1 MSTKPLFV
9 YTWRRDL
16 LASFVVF
23 LVAIPLSLGIAVA
36 SGAPVAAGLIAAAV
50 GGIVAGILGGAPLQ
64 VSGPAAG
71 LTVLVAELVHTY
83 GWRGTCA
90 ITMLAGLLQ
99 LALGACRVARTAL
112 AVSPA
117 VVHGMLAGIGVVLV
131 LAQVHVLLGG
141 TPQQSSIDN
150 MLELPGQLVA
160 PHSQATLLGLLTV
173 GVLLAWDRIP
183 KRRRGVLAAAGRVPA
198 PLPAIAIAT
207 FLAWALDWRVP
218 RVDLPESLLAG
229 LHPPALP
236 HGPLPEVFGA
246 VVTIGLVAAVA
257 SLLCS
262 VAVDRQRP
270 AGVPRA
276 NLDRELVGQGAA
288 NAVSG
293 LLGGLPIAGVI
304 VRSTANLEA
313 GARTR
318 ASGIMHGVWVLVVAL
333 SCGPVMELVPLAAL
347 AALLV
352 ALGVKML
359 GPAQVRDLRHHREA
373 LAYFATLIGVVL
385 LGLGEGVL
393 LGIGVMAV
401 LALRRLTRVNVR
413 VEEAAPSGGEAA
425 ILTHVDGDPAD
436 FGGGLGTLGGVPVA
450 ADDLSPPAGRWHVVV
465 EGTLTFLGVP
475 KVTAVLQRIPAGATV
490 DLDLNVDFM
499 DHAAFD
505 AVHEWRRAHERL
517 GGRVDIDEVH
527 EAWYERA
534 VTGDMSPPRKSSPPA
549 RWWAPWAN
557 RRRRE
562 EASELDGPE
571 VSPSALLLAGVR
583 EYHGST
589 ARLVRPIMAELA
601 FEQKPEHLFITC
613 VDSRVVPNIITA
625 SGPGDLFINRNVGN
639 MVPRRGSRTAD
650 DSVAATVEYAT
661 QVLGIRTITVCGHS
675 NCGAMAAL
683 LAGGTEVEHLTSL
696 SRWLKHGNHS
706 LARFLAAD
714 TGDDAAEPPLA
725 RLCQTNVMQQL
736 DNLLTY
742 PWIKERVEAGELE
755 LVGLYLD
762 LETANVRVLDQAAEV
777 FVPVPDEAPAGEPR
791 ALT

>member
-1 MSTKPLFV
+1 MFAL
-9 YTWRRDL
+9 RRDL

-36 SGAPVAAGLIAAAV
+36 SGAPIAAGLIAAIV
-50 GGIVAGILGGAPLQ
+50 GGVVAGLLGGSPLQ

-71 LTVLVAELVHTY
+71 LTVIVADLIQTY
-83 GWRGTCA
+83 GWRATCT
-90 ITMLAGLLQ
+90 ITLLGGLLQ
-99 LALGACRVARTAL
+99 LGLGACRVARTAL

-117 VVHGMLAGIGVVLV
+117 VVHGMLAGVGVVLV
-131 LAQVHVLLGG
+131 LAQVHVVLGG
-141 TPQQSSIDN
+141 TSRQSALHN
-150 MLELPGQLVA
+150 LQELPRQLVHPR
-160 PHSQATLLGLLTV
+160 PHPALLGLLTIA
-173 GVLLAWDRIP
+173 VLVAWARMPRPERGPGAVLRWIP
-183 KRRRGVLAAAGRVPA
+183 G
-198 PLPAIAIAT
+198 PLPAIALAT
-207 FLAWALDWRVP
+207 LTAWALDWHAP
-218 RVDLPESLLAG
+218 RVDLPSSLLSGWRA
-229 LHPPALP
+229 PVLP
-236 HGPLPEVFGA
+236 DGPLPGIVGA
-246 VVTIGLVAAVA
+246 VVSVGLVAAVE

-262 VAVDRQRP
+262 VAIDRARP
-270 AGVPRA
+270 EDVPRA
-276 NLDRELVGQGAA
+276 DLDRELLGQGAA
-288 NAVSG
+288 NAASG

-318 ASGIMHGVWVLVVAL
+318 ASTVLHGVWVLVLAL
-333 SCGPVMELVPLAAL
+333 SCGPVIEQVPLAAL

-352 ALGVKML
+352 LLGAKMIDT
-359 GPAQVRDLRHHREA
+359 ARVRDLRHHREA
-373 LAYFATLIGVVL
+373 PAYFATLGGVVA

-401 LALRRLTRVNVR
+401 MALRRLTRLSVR
-413 VEEAAPSGGEAA
+413 VERF
-425 ILTHVDGDPAD
+425 DPGPDASA
-436 FGGGLGTLGGVPVA
+436 L
-450 ADDLSPPAGRWHVVV
+450 PARWHVVV

-475 KVTAVLQRIPAGATV
+475 KVTRVLQRIPAGTGV

-499 DHAAFD
+499 DNAAFD
-505 AVHEWRRAHERL
+505 AIHQWRLAHERQ

-527 EAWYERA
+527 ETWYERA
-534 VTGDMSPPRKSSPPA
+534 VTGDMSPPRKSPPQA

-557 RRRRE
+557 RRRRNE
-562 EASELDGPE
+562 TTTELDTPE

-583 EYHGST
+583 EYHGRT

-639 MVPRRGSRTAD
+639 LVPRHGSRMSD

-661 QVLGIRTITVCGHS
+661 RVLGIRTITVCGHS

-683 LAGGTEVEHLTSL
+683 LAGGTEIEHLTSL

-706 LARFLAAD
+706 LARFLAAEQVPD
-714 TGDDAAEPPLA
+714 ESPLA
-725 RLCQTNVMQQL
+725 RLCQVNVMQQL

-742 PWIKERVEAGELE
+742 PWIRDRVDAGELE

-762 LETANVRVLDQAAEV
+762 LESAQVQILDRPAGV
-777 FVPVPDEAPAGEPR
+777 FVAVPDETPEESRGAR
-791 ALT
+791 ARG